1 MIHKNHLTQAQNLA
15 DFIEVSLTKYAKLP
29 AYSCF
34 GQTLTF
40 SDIDKKSQAL
50 AAWLQQ

>member
-29 AYSCF
+29 AYEY
-34 GQTLTF
+34 
-40 SDIDKKSQAL
+40 KEN
-50 AAWLQQ
+50 